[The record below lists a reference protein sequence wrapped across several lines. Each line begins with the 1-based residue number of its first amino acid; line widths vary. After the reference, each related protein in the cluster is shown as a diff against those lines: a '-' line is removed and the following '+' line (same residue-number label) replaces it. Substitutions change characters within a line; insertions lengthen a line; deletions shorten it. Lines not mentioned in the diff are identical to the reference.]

1 MKPVALHNHSYYSL
15 LDSTMAPGEIVEAA
29 AECGM
34 TAVGLTDRDTLAGAV
49 EFYKKARAAG
59 IHPVI
64 GCEITVALSAEKT
77 APERIRLFVENA
89 EGYRNLCRLL
99 TARIEHPDGVRPDHL
114 NRFRHGLIC
123 LASEENLLYREI
135 YGRNFAL
142 EINSNSEADR
152 RRARRLAERGRRLRI
167 PVAAAFHAHYRKPQD
182 RLLYDILVSM
192 RTLTLLKQS
201 HPDKH
206 AEGDYH
212 FPSPDEIQRHFRLYP
227 QAIENTN
234 RIAERCQFELE
245 LGDILFPP
253 FPVPENHTPMVLLSQ
268 MARAGV
274 LRRYGPHPK
283 PEVWARLERELN
295 VIEEVGYA
303 EYFLIFADLVDWCR
317 RQGIATLARG
327 SAAGS
332 LVCYALGISN
342 VCPFRFG
349 LCFERFLNRER
360 MQFAKLADIDLDLPW
375 DRRDEVVQHVFE
387 RYGTEHVAMIG
398 AFNTFQG
405 RAAVADIAKVYGIPE
420 REVRRFT
427 EHMPAFM
434 GDAATVLRTLPECR
448 HLPWDEEPYR
458 TIVELAPRLEGIP
471 RHASMH
477 PCGLVISAEPITDR
491 MPLFLSA
498 KGYRTSQYAMD
509 DVEEL
514 GLLKMDLLGQAGLSV
529 LRDACAN
536 VRRNRGVEV
545 DLEQIDYA
553 DPAAWE
559 MIATGNARGVFH
571 IESPAMT
578 SLLVMAD
585 CRDLD
590 CLTAVESIIRPGAA
604 NEGKKRA
611 FARRHQGLEPV
622 TYAHPSL
629 EPLLA
634 DTYGLLAYEEHILLV
649 ANGFAGMSWGRADVL
664 RRALVKNKDR
674 RKIAE
679 MGAEFR
685 ACALRA
691 GRKPEEAEAVWAE
704 LEAFAGYMFNKAHSA
719 AYAVEAF
726 QGAWLKSRYP
736 LEFLAA
742 VLTNRRGFYAPIV
755 YVLEALRLGARL
767 LPPDVNLSQPGFHV
781 EADTIRLPLDQ
792 VKGLTAETLERILE
806 HRPFHDAGD
815 FYRRV
820 RPGRAEWLAL
830 LKVGALDSL
839 GEPRGRLFWRLSR
852 LEAARAA
859 EAGPLLAAGVET
871 PAPLPEA
878 APSDR
883 QAQVRWEHELL
894 GFPVSCHPLD
904 YFAPGVNWARY
915 VPAAEVS
922 RHAGKVIDVCGLIVA
937 ERVHGTDR
945 GAMKFLTLADRTGF
959 MEVALFA
966 DAYRRWGHLT
976 VQPVVAARAAAEPFD
991 NRKGVTLNATRLWV
1005 PGQRPPQTDTP
1016 SACAGIRWRTA

>member
-1 MKPVALHNHSYYSL
+1 MKPVALHNHSCYSL
-15 LDSTMAPGEIVEAA
+15 LDGTMAPAEIVEAA

-34 TAVGLTDRDTLAGAV
+34 PAVGLTDRDSLAGAV
-49 EFYKKARAAG
+49 EFYKKARASG
-59 IHPVI
+59 THPVL
-64 GCEITVALSAEKT
+64 GCEVTVALGVDGT
-77 APERIRLFVENA
+77 ARERIRLFVENA

-99 TARIEHPDGVRPDHL
+99 TTRIKHPEGVRPEDL
-114 NRFRHGLIC
+114 NRFRRGLIC

-135 YGRNFAL
+135 YEKNFAF
-142 EINSNSEADR
+142 EISSNGEPNL
-152 RRARRLAERGRRLRI
+152 RRAWRLAERGRWLRI
-167 PVAAAFHAHYRKPQD
+167 PVVATAHAHYRKPED
-182 RLLYDILVSM
+182 RLLYDIVASI

-206 AEGDYH
+206 GEGDYH
-212 FPSPDEIQRHFRLYP
+212 FPSPEQIQRHFRLYP
-227 QAIENTN
+227 QSIENTN
-234 RIAERCQFELE
+234 RIAERCQFDLE

-253 FPVPENHTPMVLLSQ
+253 FPVAENYTPMSLLSQ

-274 LRRYGPHPK
+274 LRRYGQHPGS
-283 PEVWARLERELN
+283 EVWARLERELN

-349 LCFERFLNRER
+349 LCFERFLNKER
-360 MQFAKLADIDLDLPW
+360 MQFSKLADIDLDLPW
-375 DRRDEVVQHVFE
+375 DRRDEVVRYVFE
-387 RYGTEHVAMIG
+387 KYGPEHVAMIG

-405 RAAVADIAKVYGIPE
+405 RAAVADVAKVYGIPE

-458 TIVELAPRLEGIP
+458 TILELAPRLEGIP

-477 PCGLVISAEPITDR
+477 PCGLVISAAPITDR

-498 KGYRTSQYAMD
+498 KGYPTSQYAME

-545 DLEQIDYA
+545 DLETVDYE
-553 DPAAWE
+553 DAASWA

-674 RKIAE
+674 RKITE

-685 ACALRA
+685 ACALQL
-691 GRKPEEAEAVWAE
+691 GRTPEEIEAVWAE

-726 QGAWLKSRYP
+726 QGAWLKSHYP
-736 LEFLAA
+736 IEFLAA
-742 VLTNRRGFYAPIV
+742 VLSNRRGFYAPIV
-755 YVLEALRLGARL
+755 YVLEALRLGARF

-781 EADTIRLPLDQ
+781 EGETIRLPLDQ
-792 VKGLTAETLERILE
+792 VKGLTAETHHRIVE
-806 HRPFHDAGD
+806 QRPFHDAGD

-852 LEAARAA
+852 LEAAKAA
-859 EAGPLLAAGVET
+859 VTGPLLATGEQAA
-871 PAPLPEA
+871 APLPEG
-878 APSDR
+878 APSDQR
-883 QAQVRWEHELL
+883 AQARWEQELM

-904 YFAPGVNWARY
+904 YFAPDVDWARY

-922 RHAGKVIDVCGLIVA
+922 RHAGKAIDVCGLIVA

-945 GAMKFLTLADRTGF
+945 GAMKFLTLADRSGF

-976 VQPVVAARAAAEPFD
+976 VQPVIAAHATAEPFD
-991 NRKGVTLNATRLWV
+991 NRKGVTLNAVRLSLPV
-1005 PGQRPPQTDTP
+1005 R
-1016 SACAGIRWRTA
+1016 AAGRRTAPLATAAYQARP